1 MPKINQAG
9 VPSYDGAGED
19 VGVVTSATGEQF
31 DLTPDAEP
39 NAQQPET
46 AGQPVDEPREQQDE
60 VQRRDDASSLDL
72 RDQKQD
78 PKTGKSTK
86 K

>member
-1 MPKINQAG
+1 MPKINSAG

-31 DLTPDAEP
+31 DLTPDQDES
-39 NAQQPET
+39 

>member
-1 MPKINQAG
+1 MPKINSAG

-31 DLTPDAEP
+31 DLSPDQDE
-39 NAQQPET
+39 QPET

>member
-1 MPKINQAG
+1 MPKINSAG

-31 DLTPDAEP
+31 DLTPDQDGEP
-39 NAQQPET
+39 NAQ
-46 AGQPVDEPREQQDE
+46 QPVDEPREQQDE